1 MKIIKTISLKAWPRA
16 TIAERLSKSYNERV
30 HVTLHGEFDVSR
42 VKDLKMKLE
51 PEIKEKYNT
60 RLTYTAIFTK
70 LVSHVLRRHII
81 FNSVIEGDEVK
92 VVDDINIA
100 IAVQS
105 EKLGLVTPV
114 IRNVD
119 LKTLGEVAKEL
130 EDIVTRAREGK
141 LSLKDLTGGTF
152 TISNLGMLGSVD
164 GFTQIINPPQVA
176 ILGVGRIVDKPV
188 AIGNEIKVRPM
199 CTFSLTFDHRVIDGY
214 HGAEFLATL
223 KSLLEEPENVISRV

>member
-1 MKIIKTISLKAWPRA
+1 
-16 TIAERLSKSYNERV
+16 
-30 HVTLHGEFDVSR
+30 
-42 VKDLKMKLE
+42 
-51 PEIKEKYNT
+51 
-60 RLTYTAIFTK
+60 
-70 LVSHVLRRHII
+70 LRRHII

-92 VVDDINIA
+92 VIDDINIA

-119 LKTLGEVAKEL
+119 LKTLGEVAREL

-152 TISNLGMLGSVD
+152 TISNLGMLDSVD

-176 ILGVGRIVDKPV
+176 ILGIGRIVDKPV
-188 AIGNEIKVRPM
+188 VIGNEIKVRPM

>member
-1 MKIIKTISLKAWPRA
+1 MKVVKTFSLKTWPRA
-16 TIAERLSKSYNERV
+16 TIAERLSKSYSERV
-30 HVTLHGEFDVSR
+30 HVTLHAEFDVGYVR
-42 VKDLKMKLE
+42 DLKVRLE
-51 PEIKEKYNT
+51 PIVKEKYNT

-70 LVSHVLRRHII
+70 LVSHVLRNHII

-92 VVDDINIA
+92 VIDDINIS

-119 LKTLGEVAKEL
+119 LKNLGEVSKEL
-130 EDIVTRAREGK
+130 NDLVSKAREGK
-141 LSLKDLTGGTF
+141 LSIKDLTGGTF
-152 TISNLGMLGSVD
+152 TISNIGMLGSVD

-176 ILGVGRIVDKPV
+176 ILGIGRIIDKPV
-188 AIGNEIKVRPM
+188 VINGEVRVRPT
-199 CTFSLTFDHRVIDGY
+199 CTFSLTFDHRAIDGY

-223 KSLLEEPENVISRV
+223 KSFLETPEKVVGEV